1 MKVEFQNFQSQHI
14 EDCFYKAYKGFP
26 EVWEHRLVVRKKR
39 MNRTTMQAQPIFNF
53 AFFSKEKR
61 HYRIDFSNNMHLKT
75 RVRVSELP
83 EEVLVGWFAHELGH
97 VVDYLPRS
105 ACNMAKFAMGYLMH
119 PNFRIG
125 AERKADI
132 FAIKHGFAEAIIST
146 KKFILEKSQLPNE
159 YKKRIELYYMSAD
172 EVALMVQDEEN
183 KMLRMDKLI

>member
-1 MKVEFQNFQSQHI
+1 MKIEFQNVQSQHI
-14 EDCFYKAYKGFP
+14 KDCFYEAYKGFP
-26 EVWEHRLVVRKKR
+26 EVWEHRIVLRKRR
-39 MNRTTMQAQPIFNF
+39 MRQTTMQAQPIFNL
-53 AFFSKEKR
+53 AFFNKKKR

-75 RVRVSELP
+75 QVRVHELP
-83 EEVLVGWFAHELGH
+83 AEVLVGWFAHELGH
-97 VVDYLPRS
+97 VVDYLPRTAS
-105 ACNMAKFAMGYLMH
+105 NMIKFGIGYLLY

-172 EVALMVQDEEN
+172 EVALMVQKEED
-183 KMLRMDKLI
+183 KMLKMDKLI